1 MSERR
6 HSQKMISFNSLLKI
20 VARTPC
26 PYLFQLESRTG
37 SPWYGLFQQ
46 AVNRVGN
53 APRVERRNTSDS
65 RSTRGALPTRLNDR
79 TGQDIVSQSQ
89 AARLACVL
97 VYSLGLVWPC
107 WASAADSS
115 PIAIKP
121 PAAKVSA
128 TNPLDDRYRQVEK
141 MSELERDRLQRNIV
155 EFRQLSPDQQA
166 HYRDLHQKLEADK
179 LSGGKLSNLLSEYTA
194 WLTTLTPSQRDELS
208 QELDPAR
215 KVAIV
220 SRFKREQDARYEAAP
235 TETPAGPVGDSRPFF
250 PRGLPPGTYLLP
262 PELSAVM
269 KVIASEIGLE
279 RDKSNEEWLLNYYLE
294 VLRTSIQASLGGA
307 REWPDQRLQQKL
319 ESAIERRELK
329 DRLQRNPDMKRQA
342 IIHLIFGGIINK
354 AMEEA
359 KAQSPTSV
367 DLQQAF
373 DALDQREQKRL
384 TLLSKFEHNGILVEK
399 YFAGRKDD
407 PRPRLRALKEQL
419 DRMLINLGVPPLQR
433 PSGGNG
439 PPPFPRDWMPDR
451 PDGGRPFDR
460 PPRNGPDNPRRPGNE

>member
-1 MSERR
+1 MSERC
-6 HSQKMISFNSLLKI
+6 HSQKMSSF
-20 VARTPC
+20 
-26 PYLFQLESRTG
+26 
-37 SPWYGLFQQ
+37 
-46 AVNRVGN
+46 NRVGN
-53 APRVERRNTSDS
+53 VS
-65 RSTRGALPTRLNDR
+65 RP
-79 TGQDIVSQSQ
+79 Q

-97 VYSLGLVWPC
+97 AYSLVLVWPC
-107 WASAADSS
+107 WASAADPS
-115 PIAIKP
+115 PVVGKP

-141 MSELERDRLQRNIV
+141 LSELERDRLQRNIV

-179 LSGGKLSNLLSEYTA
+179 TSGGKLSNLLSEYTA

-220 SRFKREQDARYEAAP
+220 TRFKREQDARYEAAP

-307 REWPDQRLQQKL
+307 REWPDQRLQQKI

-329 DRLQRNPDMKRQA
+329 DRLHRNLDMRRQT
-342 IIHLIFGGIINK
+342 IIHLIFGGIMHK
-354 AMEEA
+354 ALEET
-359 KAQSPTSV
+359 KAQYPMPA

-373 DALDQREQKRL
+373 DSLDQREQERL
-384 TLLSKFEHNGILVEK
+384 TLLSKFERNRILEEK

-407 PRPRLRALKEQL
+407 PRPRLRGLKEQL
-419 DRMLINLGVPPLQR
+419 DRMLVTLGVPPLQR
-433 PSGGNG
+433 PPGGDG
-439 PPPFPRDWMPDR
+439 PRPGQFLRDRMPDR

-460 PPRNGPDNPRRPGNE
+460 PRNGPDNPRRPGNE